1 VSDLKDELSHEEFRR
16 AEALARRFHEAYE
29 RLAPSFGYKPR
40 EETSVPWEQVPDNN
54 RMLMIATAHE
64 IRRSVL
70 PDEGTPHVQQGP
82 GPCLF
87 VDGDHKPIH
96 DLYTAD
102 PQTALDHA
110 AAAERLG
117 LGWVLSSYRFPD
129 DIEHDRSEYR
139 MTAWRRLTSE
149 IGARFSH

>member
-1 VSDLKDELSHEEFRR
+1 MSDTLAELDPEEYRA

-29 RLAPSFGYKPR
+29 RLAPSFSYSPR

-54 RMLMIATAHE
+54 RLLMIATAHE
-64 IRRSVL
+64 IRRTVV
-70 PDEGTPHVQQGP
+70 PDRDTPHVLQGP

-87 VDGDHKPIH
+87 IDGDRKPIH
-96 DLYTAD
+96 DMYTAH

-110 AAAERLG
+110 VAAERLG